1 MNALQVANYEGS
13 LLPENK
19 MIGKQILIVDD
30 QEHLRELVQLCLE
43 DLAGWNTL
51 AAESGQECLQILETE
66 RPNAILL
73 DLSMPGM
80 DGFALYDRLQS
91 DPITRSIPVILL
103 TARVMSSDMAEFAAM
118 GVAGVIRKPFE
129 ATTLPGKVAEILGWN
144 D

>member
-1 MNALQVANYEGS
+1 LQVANYDGS

-51 AAESGQECLQILETE
+51 VAESGEECLQILQTE

-80 DGFALYDRLQS
+80 DGFAVYDRLQS

-103 TARVMSSDMAEFAAM
+103 TARVMSSDMTEFAEM
-118 GVAGVIRKPFE
+118 GVAGLIRKPFE
-129 ATTLPGKVAEILGWN
+129 PTTLAGKVAEILGW
-144 D
+144 DD

>member
-1 MNALQVANYEGS
+1 M
-13 LLPENK
+13 K
-19 MIGKQILIVDD
+19 GKQILIVDD

-51 AAESGQECLQILETE
+51 VAESGEECLQLLQTE

-80 DGFALYDRLQS
+80 DGFAVYAHLRS

-103 TARVMSSDMAEFAAM
+103 TARVMSSDIAEFAEM

-129 ATTLPGKVAEILGWN
+129 ATSLPGKVAEILGWN